1 MFKRKDTYTEHSAPE
16 QTVKRREL
24 LLTRVECDALR
35 GLAIIGIFLHN
46 YCHWLRPVVKENE
59 YQYFQ
64 RNVDKLYQVLQGRG
78 TNCSSSISFRSSGI
92 MEYLYS
98 SSYRLTV

>member
-1 MFKRKDTYTEHSAPE
+1 MLNKEKNTYIEHSVPK
-16 QTVKRREL
+16 QTKERREA

-46 YCHWLRPVVKENE
+46 YCHWLRPVEKENE

-64 RNVDKLYQVLQGRG
+64 RNVDKLYQVLQGLSLILNSEPTRR
-78 TNCSSSISFRSSGI
+78 TPI
-92 MEYLYS
+92 
-98 SSYRLTV
+98 

>member
-1 MFKRKDTYTEHSAPE
+1 MLNKEKNTYTEHSVPK
-16 QTVKRREL
+16 QTKERREA

-59 YQYFQ
+59 YQYS
-64 RNVDKLYQVLQGRG
+64 NV
-78 TNCSSSISFRSSGI
+78 
-92 MEYLYS
+92 M
-98 SSYRLTV
+98 